1 MTNHRDGQ
9 GYMTSKKNR
18 APYHPNRFDA
28 LPTVPP
34 EYGGFVSYREK
45 VEGIKER
52 MHGPKFSVSYATPH
66 PAELLLPR

>member
-1 MTNHRDGQ
+1 
-9 GYMTSKKNR
+9 MTSKKNR

-34 EYGGFVSYREK
+34 EHGGFASYREK

-52 MHGPKFSVSYATPH
+52 MHGPKFSVSYITLGLR
-66 PAELLLPR
+66 ELLLSRSAWSSLS